1 MALYGSVDLHS
12 TNSYVAVS
20 DEADRLVSH
29 KRLPNKL
36 EELERFFEPFKADL
50 SSIALES
57 TYNGYWV
64 MDGLTGLGYN
74 VKLVNTWLMQEY
86 SGLKYTDDKS
96 DCLWLNK
103 MNRLGVLPT
112 GYIYPKEDRAVRD
125 LLRKRGILVRVRT
138 RIINTLKH
146 QSMTWT
152 ATNIP
157 RKDVFD
163 FSEEE
168 VNLLFEDPSLR
179 LSANTFAETIR
190 YLTEK
195 IKAIES
201 FIHKKAKEDDLVKR
215 LRLLQGIGPILS
227 WTIRYETGDIARFP
241 SVKNFL
247 SYCGLV
253 ESVRMSNF
261 KIKGRSRVKNRNR
274 YLRWALAEG
283 TIASLVNPSIKKYHD
298 RLVKKK
304 GPVKAKAILASK
316 MARVAY
322 FLMKDP
328 SFVYDERR
336 LFNMEF
342 TQAMPAVSRGLGAV
356 QNGLA

>member
-1 MALYGSVDLHS
+1 MPLYGSVDLHS
-12 TNSYVAVS
+12 TNSYVAVT
-20 DEADRLVSH
+20 DEADRLICH
-29 KRLPNKL
+29 KRLPNRL
-36 EELERFFEPFKADL
+36 EELGRFFEPFKEIL

-64 MDGLTGLGYN
+64 MDGLIGLGYS
-74 VKLVNTWLMQEY
+74 VKLVNTWMMQEY

-96 DCLWLNK
+96 DCLWLNR

-112 GYIYPKEDRAVRD
+112 GYIYPREDRPVRD
-125 LLRKRGILVRVRT
+125 LLRKRGLLVRVRT
-138 RIINTLKH
+138 KIINSLKH
-146 QSMTWT
+146 QSMTWS
-152 ATNIP
+152 AINIP
-157 RKDVFD
+157 RKEVFD
-163 FSEEE
+163 VSEDE
-168 VNLLFEDPSLR
+168 VNALFQDPALR
-179 LSANTFAETIR
+179 FCANTFAETIQ

-195 IKAIES
+195 IKKIES
-201 FIHKKAKEDDLVKR
+201 FIHKKAKEDELVRR
-215 LRLLQGIGPILS
+215 LRLLRGIGPILS
-227 WTIRYETGDIARFP
+227 WTIRYETGDIGRFP

-253 ESVRMSNF
+253 ESKRMSNF
-261 KIKGRSRVKNRNR
+261 KIKGRNHVKNRNR

-283 TIASLVNPSIKKYHD
+283 AVASLADPSIKKYHD

-304 GPVKAKAILASK
+304 GPIKAKAILSSK
-316 MARVAY
+316 MARMAY

-328 SFVYDERR
+328 SFVYDQRR

-356 QNGLA
+356 ENGLA